1 MLPLVLVAAYLGH
14 VRLIHPPATS
24 PSDFLDRAR
33 SPGPC
38 GVAGALL
45 GNATVLPSGVSVD
58 VTWHIAYA
66 HWGGYRLQILNI
78 TNATDKCEENVI
90 ANLTDVPLA
99 DAATEN
105 ATIVIPS
112 GLGCGS
118 AASECALRLTRTAAE
133 WGDFD
138 LRSCSR
144 VIVLDTTAVP
154 EQSAE
159 AEVEADGDAAI
170 DPGALAEP
178 GGNTTTA
185 AEPEPE
191 AEAEVEVETEAEG
204 EVEPEVEAEAEAEV
218 EPQAEPEAEAEAEA
232 EAQVEAEPEAEAE
245 AEPEAEAEAEVEA
258 EAEAEP
264 EAEVEAEV
272 EAEAEGGAV
281 QGAGAA
287 MTMDEC
293 TTDEE
298 CGALG
303 AARCIELE
311 PLGASPHRHRHC
323 FCRRGNH
330 GPRCR
335 HRSGLGATFDAASYP
350 YGFTDGGF
358 EVRVG

>member
-185 AEPEPE
+185 AEPEAE

-204 EVEPEVEAEAEAEV
+204 EVEPEVEAEAEAEAV
-218 EPQAEPEAEAEAEA
+218 SAAHVKAAVAEMVSNILVTVVAAEEEELQKAQDAKAAE
-232 EAQVEAEPEAEAE
+232 
-245 AEPEAEAEAEVEA
+245 EVA
-258 EAEAEP
+258 AT
-264 EAEVEAEV
+264 
-272 EAEAEGGAV
+272 AV
-281 QGAGAA
+281 
-287 MTMDEC
+287 
-293 TTDEE
+293 
-298 CGALG
+298 
-303 AARCIELE
+303 
-311 PLGASPHRHRHC
+311 
-323 FCRRGNH
+323 
-330 GPRCR
+330 
-335 HRSGLGATFDAASYP
+335 
-350 YGFTDGGF
+350 
-358 EVRVG
+358 

>member
-191 AEAEVEVETEAEG
+191 PEAEVEVETEAEG
-204 EVEPEVEAEAEAEV
+204 EVEPEVEVEAEAEV

-245 AEPEAEAEAEVEA
+245 AEPEAEA
-258 EAEAEP
+258 
-264 EAEVEAEV
+264 EAEV

-358 EVRVG
+358 EVRVGVG